1 MAGTRRTPPKAT
13 RQRDPE
19 RSRERILEA
28 ALAEFAAK
36 GYAGAR
42 VGEIADRAGVNKQL
56 ISYYFGGKA
65 GLYDALLARW
75 QEAEEEITA
84 GPVELSLA
92 ELTSAYVARGPQ
104 DRDFG
109 RLLAW
114 EGLTAAA
121 AEAEGRPEGDDTGND
136 NGTEPTPRTQP
147 GERETAR
154 AVEHRT
160 TRMSAA
166 VADIERRQRAG
177 ELAADID
184 PRAFLLAFMA
194 AANAVATL
202 PQMAR
207 TIFGADPDTEEFAD
221 AYADQLARMIRRL
234 AEPDH

>member
-19 RSRERILEA
+19 RTRERILDA

-42 VGEIADRAGVNKQL
+42 VNEIADRAGVNKQL

-65 GLYDALLARW
+65 GLYDALLGRW
-75 QEAEEEITA
+75 QEIEEEII
-84 GPVELSLA
+84 GGQGEQSLA
-92 ELTSAYVARGPQ
+92 ELTSGYVARRPQ
-104 DRDFG
+104 ERDFA

-114 EGLTAAA
+114 EGLSVAAD
-121 AEAEGRPEGDDTGND
+121 EAET
-136 NGTEPTPRTQP
+136 T
-147 GERETAR
+147 R
-154 AVEHRT
+154 ATEHRT
-160 TRMSAA
+160 TRMPAA
-166 VADIERRQRAG
+166 VAEIERRRQAG

-194 AANAVATL
+194 AANAVAAL

-207 TIFGADPDTEEFAD
+207 AIFGADPNTEEFAQ

>member
-1 MAGTRRTPPKAT
+1 MAGTRRTPPKAA

-19 RSRERILEA
+19 RSRERIIEA
-28 ALAEFAAK
+28 ALAEFGAK

-42 VGEIADRAGVNKQL
+42 VNEIADRAGVNKQL

-65 GLYDALLARW
+65 GLYDALVARW
-75 QEAEEEITA
+75 HEAEKEIIGQEEQ
-84 GPVELSLA
+84 SLA
-92 ELTSAYVARGPQ
+92 ELVSGYVARRPQ

-114 EGLTAAA
+114 EGLSVAEEESTRA
-121 AEAEGRPEGDDTGND
+121 AEH
-136 NGTEPTPRTQP
+136 
-147 GERETAR
+147 R
-154 AVEHRT
+154 AV
-160 TRMSAA
+160 RMPAA
-166 VADIERRQRAG
+166 VADLERRQRAG

-207 TIFGADPDTEEFAD
+207 TIFGADPGSEEFAE

-234 AEPDH
+234 AEPDR